1 LKDDKKKLAI
11 VGVLGFIVVGV
22 GAFQFMSGGSSAPA
36 KKPVPA
42 KTGDLADTKDPN
54 KIKNPEYALA
64 LPQRD
69 PFHAPADSGA
79 ADDNPAKPP
88 PLPAQDKRVPQPP
101 SMNGRLGTSEMLPT
115 PGGGGNFPLQVA
127 PAQPTFGYRLS
138 GLISGRHPA
147 AVFTDTTGAQRLVP
161 LNGSLDGD
169 TQLLAVQKGRAVV
182 SFRGKHLRLSLG
194 GTPDAN

>member
-1 LKDDKKKLAI
+1 MKDDKKKLAI

-36 KKPVPA
+36 KKPAAA
-42 KTGDLADTKDPN
+42 KVAVAADAKN
-54 KIKNPEYALA
+54 NGKVKNPEYALA

-69 PFHAPADSGA
+69 PFKAPEGSGPPDEHA
-79 ADDNPAKPP
+79 K
-88 PLPAQDKRVPQPP
+88 LPIAPTQERHASRPQH
-101 SMNGRLGTSEMLPT
+101 MQGMLPGS
-115 PGGGGNFPLQVA
+115 GGTGAFA
-127 PAQPTFGYRLS
+127 PITLEPPKPTFAYRLS

-147 AVFTDTTGAQRLVP
+147 AVFTDASGAQRLVP

-169 TQLLAVQKGRAVV
+169 TQLVAVQKGRAVI
-182 SFRGKHLRLSLG
+182 SFRGKHLKLSLG